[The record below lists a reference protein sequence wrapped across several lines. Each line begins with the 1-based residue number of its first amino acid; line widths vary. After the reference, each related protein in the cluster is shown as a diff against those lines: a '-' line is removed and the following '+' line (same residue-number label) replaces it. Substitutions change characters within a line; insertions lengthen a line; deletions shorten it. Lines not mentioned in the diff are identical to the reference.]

1 VSECGRSLVDA
12 AERRR
17 DSTRRRTSAGRP
29 HSHRAGS
36 RRLRPDRSTAMRP
49 VPKRRSVGRELVRVG
64 SCAPSQHAQRAEELA
79 VLRHHARVA
88 ERVFCFRSE
97 YYGRR
102 RGLSRHLLIRL
113 RHRSRPAGPKPC
125 VHRLLICSRRRR
137 YSIGHRTGGRSVS
150 RTCRCASC
158 RRSEARRA
166 ARTGNGHLLGA
177 TTRCSRRLLPR
188 NPATPSASGERPLLP
203 PSCCRDGTRHP
214 RQNCG
219 DMPTVQRE
227 PAAPAAPR

>member
-1 VSECGRSLVDA
+1 MLGHV
-12 AERRR
+12 
-17 DSTRRRTSAGRP
+17 
-29 HSHRAGS
+29 
-36 RRLRPDRSTAMRP
+36 RP
-49 VPKRRSVGRELVRVG
+49 VNTPNV
-64 SCAPSQHAQRAEELA
+64 PSGWPFCDITR
-79 VLRHHARVA
+79 A
-88 ERVFCFRSE
+88 ERVFGFRSV

-102 RGLSRHLLIRL
+102 RGLSRHPLTRL

-137 YSIGHRTGGRSVS
+137 YSIGHRTGGLSVS

-158 RRSEARRA
+158 HRSEARRA

-177 TTRCSRRLLPR
+177 TTRCSQPLLPR

-203 PSCCRDGTRHP
+203 PSRCRDGTRHP
-214 RQNCG
+214 RRNCG

-227 PAAPAAPR
+227 PAAPAAPRRVGLWGPELTESVAFPA